1 MRQMVVS
8 RSLGWETMTSAVA
21 NTFTSALS
29 FCSVTDGGFSTWILM
44 ISGQDSGYCW
54 NTCGQAPGQMDR
66 ALSIGGTQGVISQPL
81 NTEHQGLMLLESNK
95 PQAKPLTHCENWA
108 RSFPLQALHMGLL

>member
-8 RSLGWETMTSAVA
+8 TSLGRETMTSAVA

-29 FCSVTDGGFSTWILM
+29 FCSVTDGGFGTWILM

-54 NTCGQAPGQMDR
+54 NTCGQAPGQV
-66 ALSIGGTQGVISQPL
+66 GGPL
-81 NTEHQGLMLLESNK
+81 
-95 PQAKPLTHCENWA
+95 A
-108 RSFPLQALHMGLL
+108 